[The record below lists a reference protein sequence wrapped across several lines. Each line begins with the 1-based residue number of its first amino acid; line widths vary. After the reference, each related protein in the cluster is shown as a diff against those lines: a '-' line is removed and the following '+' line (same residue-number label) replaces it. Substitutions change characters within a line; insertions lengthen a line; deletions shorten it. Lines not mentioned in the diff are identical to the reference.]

1 MYFKNQLIH
10 TNNCNSCCKE
20 YCNNCY
26 SISLEEIELLIEQLE
41 DQILTNSEGW
51 MNKIRY
57 DFKSCYNKET
67 HLICGVYL
75 RFLKRYRNNLMF
87 GGKQILKKFEINKA
101 LENIKDVISVCNNIN
116 GEVTSLQID
125 NSNYEVWAVAN
136 PEYAKLP
143 EWEIRIPSDY
153 KLTYEGRIDYDSL
166 TQCNITFDTYSE
178 LRQCNLTHELIK
190 EIIGCNMIIEPE
202 IESDKCI
209 LTVNNNNY
217 PVCDLK
223 FNPTLQEELI
233 NDLKEINLI

>member
-1 MYFKNQLIH
+1 MYYKNKLIH
-10 TNNCNSCCKE
+10 INNCQNCCKE
-20 YCNNCY
+20 YCSKCY

-41 DQILTNSEGW
+41 YQILDNADGW
-51 MNKIRY
+51 MNKVKY
-57 DFKSCYNKET
+57 DFKSCFDMDV
-67 HLICGVYL
+67 HLVCGIYI
-75 RFLKRYRNNLMF
+75 RFLKRYRKSILE
-87 GGKQILKKFEINKA
+87 GGKQSLKKAEVNKA
-101 LENIKDVISVCNNIN
+101 LENIKDVIAICTMDV
-116 GEVTSLQID
+116 VPSLVID
-125 NSNYEVWAVAN
+125 NSNYDAWALSD
-136 PEYAKLP
+136 PEHAALP
-143 EWEIRIPSDY
+143 EWEYKLPSDY
-153 KLTYEGRIDYDSL
+153 KLTVEGSRIDYDSL

-190 EIIGCNMIIEPE
+190 EIIGCNMIIEPK

>member
-1 MYFKNQLIH
+1 MYYKNKLIH
-10 TNNCNSCCKE
+10 INNCQNCCKE
-20 YCNNCY
+20 YCSKCY

-41 DQILTNSEGW
+41 YQILDNADGW
-51 MNKIRY
+51 MNKVKY
-57 DFKSCYNKET
+57 DFKSCFDMDV
-67 HLICGVYL
+67 HLVCGIYI
-75 RFLKRYRNNLMF
+75 RFLKRYRKSILE
-87 GGKQILKKFEINKA
+87 GGKQSLKKAEVNKA
-101 LENIKDVISVCNNIN
+101 LENIKDVIAICTMDV
-116 GEVTSLQID
+116 VPSLVID

-166 TQCNITFDTYSE
+166 IQCNITFDTYSE

>member
-1 MYFKNQLIH
+1 MYYKNKLIH
-10 TNNCNSCCKE
+10 INNCQNCCKE
-20 YCNNCY
+20 YCSKCY

-41 DQILTNSEGW
+41 YQILDNADGW
-51 MNKIRY
+51 MNKVKY
-57 DFKSCYNKET
+57 DFKSCFDMDV
-67 HLICGVYL
+67 HLVCGIYI
-75 RFLKRYRNNLMF
+75 RFLKRYRKSILE
-87 GGKQILKKFEINKA
+87 GGKQSLKKAEVNKA
-101 LENIKDVISVCNNIN
+101 LENIKDVIAICTMDV
-116 GEVTSLQID
+116 VPSLVID

>member
-1 MYFKNQLIH
+1 MYYKNKLIH
-10 TNNCNSCCKE
+10 INNCQNCCKE
-20 YCNNCY
+20 YCSKCY

-41 DQILTNSEGW
+41 YQILDNTDGW
-51 MNKIRY
+51 MNKVKY
-57 DFKSCYNKET
+57 DFKSCFDMDV
-67 HLICGVYL
+67 HLVCGIYI
-75 RFLKRYRNNLMF
+75 RFLKRYRKSILE
-87 GGKQILKKFEINKA
+87 GGKQSLKKAEVNKA
-101 LENIKDVISVCNNIN
+101 LENIKDVIAICTMDV
-116 GEVTSLQID
+116 VPSLVID
-125 NSNYEVWAVAN
+125 NSNYDAWALSN

-166 TQCNITFDTYSE
+166 IQCNITFDTYSE

-217 PVCDLK
+217 PLCDLK
-223 FNPTLQEELI
+223 FNTTMQEELI
-233 NDLKEINLI
+233 NDFKEINLI

>member
-1 MYFKNQLIH
+1 MYYKNKLIH
-10 TNNCNSCCKE
+10 INNCQNCCKE
-20 YCNNCY
+20 YCSKCY

-41 DQILTNSEGW
+41 YQILDNTDGW
-51 MNKIRY
+51 MNKVKY
-57 DFKSCYNKET
+57 DFKSCFDMDV
-67 HLICGVYL
+67 HLVCGIYI
-75 RFLKRYRNNLMF
+75 RFLKRYRKSILE
-87 GGKQILKKFEINKA
+87 GGKQSLKKAEVNKA
-101 LENIKDVISVCNNIN
+101 LENIKDVIAICTMDV
-116 GEVTSLQID
+116 VPSLVID
-125 NSNYEVWAVAN
+125 NSNYDAWALSD

-166 TQCNITFDTYSE
+166 IQCNITFDTYSE